1 MINAAG
7 ILLLS
12 KAGRALFLKRGDGGD
27 CPGTWCFPGG
37 RLEGDESAVDAAVRE
52 TLEETGNTAKVDK
65 KKLLLWTR
73 STDYRVTT
81 GAAPTGLTS
90 IPTPPA
96 PTGESVVVPG
106 EQVDFTTFALKD
118 VEEFTPDVAASG
130 EAVAFAWAPVN
141 ASPEP
146 LHPGCRIALARFTM
160 NELDLANAMIAGGLT
175 SPQRY
180 GGFSLFKI
188 RITGTGIAFRAR
200 KLGGKATR
208 KDKGKRVDSN
218 GYLIE
223 REEEYPVRDPNIYL
237 TPEFLERCNGL
248 PVVLEHPPGLKVDGA
263 EFNKRII
270 GSVFKPYID
279 GDEVWAVAKIYDED
293 AIELMT
299 EHQLSTSPGVVW
311 HGVKVGTN
319 AIIDG
324 KNFLFEGNPSL
335 MDHIAVCRQGVWDKG
350 GPPVGV
356 ETSAVARKDAINMD
370 KEELK
375 ALLDEHRKGTDTAVA
390 TALAAVESIAGT
402 MKVYTARLDS
412 DDKEKEDA
420 KKDKARKDAEDF
432 KFGARKDDD
441 DDKSFMD
448 RRDAEEKALC
458 DMYEA
463 CGDSEDDAKEKAAK
477 DRKDA
482 EAEEEKSA
490 KDAAEKEEKAEKDRK
505 DAVATGETAE
515 LKKQLADLQR
525 KFDERSPAVQPR
537 DEDAKGFAAAQ
548 SRFDDVYTALGRKT
562 PVPMQGEPL
571 LNYRRRGLLGIKDVS
586 KEYKDVELGVV
597 ANDSA
602 TFTIVENGM
611 LKEIGAIA
619 RTDAAVPS
627 GEMRAIVRT
636 LPGGSQETTFLGHA
650 SDWMSEFGTGRQF
663 ANIHQRNANGVR
675 AS

>member
-52 TLEETGNTAKVDK
+52 TLEETGGVAKVDK

-73 STDYRVTT
+73 STDYRVNALEAVPPP
-81 GAAPTGLTS
+81 GMPPLPPGSAAV
-90 IPTPPA
+90 
-96 PTGESVVVPG
+96 EG

-141 ASPEP
+141 APPEP

-160 NELDLANAMIAGGLT
+160 NELDLANAMITGSLT

-200 KLGGKATR
+200 KLGDKATR
-208 KDKGKRVDSN
+208 KDKGKPVDRD
-218 GYLIE
+218 GFLIE
-223 REEEYPVRDPNIYL
+223 REEEYPVRDPSIYL
-237 TPEFLERCNGL
+237 TPEFLERCYV
-248 PVVLEHPPGLKVDGA
+248 PVVLEHPLGKKVDGS
-263 EFNKRII
+263 EFNKRTI

-279 GDEVWAVAKIYDED
+279 GDEVWAISKIYDED

-356 ETSAVARKDAINMD
+356 ETSAVARKDAINME
-370 KEELK
+370 KHELE
-375 ALLDEHRKGTDTAVA
+375 AMLAEHRKGTDTAIA
-390 TALAAVESIAGT
+390 TALAAVESVAGS
-402 MKVYTARLDS
+402 MKTVLTRMDS
-412 DDKEKEDA
+412 DDKDKEDA

-463 CGDSEDDAKEKAAK
+463 CGDSEDDAKKKAFK

-482 EAEEEKSA
+482 EAEEEKSEKDR
-490 KDAAEKEEKAEKDRK
+490 KDAEEKAEKDRK
-505 DAVATGETAE
+505 DAVAGDVVAGLTKQLDE
-515 LKKQLADLQR
+515 LKR
-525 KFDERSPAVQPR
+525 KFEERAPAVQPR

-562 PVPMQGEPL
+562 PVPMQGESL
-571 LNYRRRGLLGIKDVS
+571 LNYRRRSLLGIKDVS

-602 TFTIVENGM
+602 TFGIVENGM

-619 RTDAAVPS
+619 RTDASVPS
-627 GEMRAIVRT
+627 GTIREIVKQ
-636 LPGGSQETTFLGHA
+636 LPGGSEETTFLCHP
-650 SDWMSEFGTGRQF
+650 SDWMGEFSTGRQF